1 MNARWLAS
9 KASVPQSSDFLSSH
23 GWDSSILNR
32 PVHRENNM
40 AHIALPEGL
49 PGISGGFA
57 FRPETAGP
65 MRELA
70 HILLHEP
77 GSLTPGER
85 ELIATYVSSQNE
97 CHFCQAS
104 HGAAAA
110 AHLGGDE
117 AVQQVKTDFE
127 SAPVTPK
134 LKALLAIAGK
144 VQRGGKNVTGDDIA
158 HARSQ
163 GATDLEIHDTV
174 LIAAAFCM
182 YNRYVDGLGTWQ
194 PQDQTMYA
202 EMGRHLAE
210 HGYLKPSR

>member
-1 MNARWLAS
+1 
-9 KASVPQSSDFLSSH
+9 
-23 GWDSSILNR
+23 
-32 PVHRENNM
+32 M
-40 AHIALPEGL
+40 AHVALPEGL

-57 FRPETAGP
+57 FRPETAKP

-85 ELIATYVSSQNE
+85 ELIATYVSSQND
-97 CHFCQAS
+97 CYFCQTS

-117 AVQQVKTDFE
+117 SVKQVKTDFQT
-127 SAPVTPK
+127 APVTPK

-144 VQRGGKNVTGDDIA
+144 VQRGGKNVTAEDVA
-158 HARSQ
+158 HARSL

-174 LIAAAFCM
+174 LIAAAFSM

-194 PQDQTMYA
+194 PEDQTMYA
-202 EMGRHLAE
+202 TMGKHLAE
-210 HGYLKPSR
+210 HGYLKPSH